1 MASGSTTVADTV
13 GEESE
18 DLLGESPVQRQMEK
32 WQANLQMPPGA
43 QLSYVVYSAEASLL
57 TR

>member
-18 DLLGESPVQRQMEK
+18 DLLGEISSSETDGAAA
-32 WQANLQMPPGA
+32 ANPQTPPGA
-43 QLSYVVYSAEASLL
+43 QLSSVVYSAEATLL